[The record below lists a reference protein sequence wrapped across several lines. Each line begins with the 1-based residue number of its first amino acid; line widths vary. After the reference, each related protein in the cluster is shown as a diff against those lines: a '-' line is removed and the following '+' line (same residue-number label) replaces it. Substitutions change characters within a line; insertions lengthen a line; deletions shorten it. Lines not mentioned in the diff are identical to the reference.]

1 MPKRSFAEC
10 RASGERF
17 VRFLADTARGAER
30 SREALRD
37 IYNRE
42 FRARDGTREPNFSS
56 VLFALCKSGLAEV
69 RGDFVRFGK
78 VKKRVKIRDQYWTP
92 EEPPADSQEP
102 GTERPPARG
111 RAKKRAE
118 FIQGKHGVE
127 ILSEHD
133 QGNGRIRFS
142 VTPTEPATTSIWVQN
157 NGQEAVTLLGYRALR
172 RQHEL
177 TFHDEGKVTKQQP
190 RVLAPG
196 DSYAIEVRC
205 LTQLYGYFPA
215 TLLFQFT
222 KEPDGPFAIGRFVS
236 AVASSRL
243 AQELGPS
250 APYKPYQA
258 KLKKSV
264 TVITEEGFPPDSTQP
279 PETAKLKQLIPLG
292 HYRYPESLKDTVGT
306 APSSL
311 RSSLAAELQLETYRQ
326 KFQLLLHLEEL
337 QMEVDIRRYDMEDAC
352 MVKDTKKKRL
362 LVLEVPGVAENRP
375 SVLRGDHLFVSRSE
389 QRGAPH
395 LVRYKGYV
403 HDVEL
408 ERVKLGFSSTLLDSF
423 VDKLK
428 FDVTF
433 TFNRL
438 PLRVQHRAVELAEK
452 RRLSCLLFPSF
463 SLRQSLLPEGAPLR
477 LFDRSLE
484 TNQEQSGAVRQI
496 ATGLS
501 RPAPYIIF
509 GPPGTGKT
517 VTMVE
522 AIKQVA
528 HCIEGSHILACAPSN
543 SASDLLCQRL
553 LKHLDKGH
561 IYRLN
566 ASSRDFRQVPEE
578 IKPCCNWD
586 AAQQCHVY
594 PGKEEL
600 QHFRVIVT
608 TLVTAGRLVSA
619 SFPEGHFSHVFI
631 DECGHAVEPE
641 SVVAIAGILTAMDPK
656 TNPGGGQLVLAG
668 DPKQLGPI
676 LRSPLAIE
684 HGLDVSLLERLMLH
698 NTLYQRA
705 AQGYDP
711 QFVTKLL
718 RNYRSHAALLAI
730 PNRQFYEGELQ
741 ECADRLITHS
751 YCTWEQLPT
760 QGFPIV
766 FHGVS
771 GEDQREGNSP
781 SFFNAQEI
789 HVLLTYLKQLLQSQG
804 KRGRARL
811 SPKEIGII
819 SPYRKQ
825 VEKIRLAITRL
836 DPELKQ
842 LPDIKELKVGSVEEF
857 QGQERRVILVSTVR
871 SCPEFLAMDEKFK
884 LGFLKN
890 PKRFNVTITRAKA
903 LLVIVGNPA
912 VLCKDPHW
920 GTFLKYCV
928 EQGGYTGCTYT
939 PESPEEEALA
949 DELSSLHL
957 DTEPA
962 GTPAGE
968 SHIQQQL
975 GPAWRHEH

>member
-1 MPKRSFAEC
+1 MPRPPGLASASPIAPGNAAPALTRPLC
-10 RASGERF
+10 RRC
-17 VRFLADTARGAER
+17 
-30 SREALRD
+30 
-37 IYNRE
+37 
-42 FRARDGTREPNFSS
+42 RDGTREPNFSS

-311 RSSLAAELQLETYRQ
+311 RSA
-326 KFQLLLHLEEL
+326 LLRP
-337 QMEVDIRRYDMEDAC
+337 Q
-352 MVKDTKKKRL
+352 
-362 LVLEVPGVAENRP
+362 VPGVAENRP

-403 HDVEL
+403 HAVEL

-553 LKHLDKGH
+553 LKHLDKGR

-586 AAQQCHVY
+586 PAQQCHVY

-608 TLVTAGRLVSA
+608 TLVTAGRGRVTG
-619 SFPEGHFSHVFI
+619 P
-631 DECGHAVEPE
+631 CQ
-641 SVVAIAGILTAMDPK
+641 AGGRVTGL
-656 TNPGGGQLVLAG
+656 LSLA
-668 DPKQLGPI
+668 
-676 LRSPLAIE
+676 
-684 HGLDVSLLERLMLH
+684 DVSLLERLMLH
-698 NTLYQRA
+698 NTLYQRG

-718 RNYRSHAALLAI
+718 RNYRCRVRPGGTDSARGACWSGAAK
-730 PNRQFYEGELQ
+730 P
-741 ECADRLITHS
+741 
-751 YCTWEQLPT
+751 CTN
-760 QGFPIV
+760 G
-766 FHGVS
+766 S
-771 GEDQREGNSP
+771 
-781 SFFNAQEI
+781 
-789 HVLLTYLKQLLQSQG
+789 QLLQSQG
-804 KRGRARL
+804 RRGRASL

-890 PKRFNVTITRAKA
+890 PKVGAGPSAALAHRALSWAGELGVALATHPHSLPTRFPRP
-903 LLVIVGNPA
+903 LLSGGPHQPPSAA

-949 DELSSLHL
+949 DELSSLPL

-968 SHIQQQL
+968 SHVQQQL
-975 GPAWRHEH
+975 GPGWRHEH